1 MISLSNYSFWYLCL
15 LSLTI
20 MFVARCFN
28 KSFLKLAWYS
38 TELSALKSLKIPFL
52 SSLADLYYEKISAA
66 PSIPSAISAT
76 WEAKGLSVSSCL
88 SPACLWVSANFL
100 SHSWIWFMNYLRVS
114 LESESIGP
122 SIKSIQLFW
131 SLTNYSPAA
140 ISTLNLPHCSAWSTF
155 GSSPAYL
162 AACASLSTSACSSW
176 LVLIT
181 FKSLSLIF

>member
-140 ISTLNLPHCSAWSTF
+140 ISTLNLPHCSAWSTL